1 MPINFQGFDPH
12 KPVRIYRRNLP
23 HWRQDG
29 ATYFVTFRLHDA
41 LPQHLVQQ
49 LEQIR
54 KVLLAAGDRQE
65 DALEADRQYFLSMK
79 TYLDQGLGCCWLGR
93 SDFNELVV
101 NAMRH
106 FDGQRYELGETAVM
120 PNHAHAMVRPLA
132 GFELEDILH
141 AWKGYTGSEMNKLMG
156 ASGRVWQD
164 ESYDR
169 LVRDSLEFARTSR
182 YIRNNG
188 KPPCEREVG

>member
-1 MPINFQGFDPH
+1 MPIDFRAFDPH
-12 KPVRIYRRNLP
+12 KTVRIYRRNLP

-54 KVLLAAGDRQE
+54 QALLRAGDRQE
-65 DALEADRQYFLSMK
+65 DALEADRHYFLAMK
-79 TYLDQGLGCCWLGR
+79 KYLDEGLGCCWLGR
-93 SDFNELVV
+93 SEFKELVV
-101 NAMRH
+101 GAMRH
-106 FDGQRYELGETAVM
+106 FDGQRYELGEIAVQS
-120 PNHAHAMVRPLA
+120 NHAHALVRPLA

-141 AWKGYTGSEMNKLMG
+141 GWKGYSGREMNKRMG
-156 ASGRVWQD
+156 AGGTVWQD

-169 LVRDSLEFARTSR
+169 LVRDTLEFGRTSR

-188 KPPCEREVG
+188 KPMDKRETV